1 MLSSASHASSSSVDH
16 FATAVAS
23 SFVAVSSSVHNSISS
38 YVSPEAQSAA
48 SATSNIYQSL
58 LAGHVSLSSEVHGSV
73 STHAASASSGAY
85 SASSITYR
93 DSNPPALTSAAVHA
107 SSSSGTSL
115 ASFSSVALAH
125 QNDYSS
131 VPASNPSPIYSG
143 PVSGHVY
150 GDNAPASTPYTTS
163 SPMSTSSNLIHPV
176 LANSAYNFG
185 DHPSYPVGSP
195 VKKNYP
201 PTPSKVTLT
210 TTYTR
215 TYTKTCIDAFET
227 VYTTKITTFAVTYC
241 PTITPAEPTPGKP
254 KMPSKPNDL
263 PSNGWDRTTKNCN
276 KGCGEAGRIIPLT
289 VPCTQCNHAEKPIC
303 RPIIPPEPVCN
314 GDSCG
319 KDASRTT
326 AKVYETKI
334 VTLTKIPVPNTHK
347 SAHSE
352 NSKFSFF
359 TSFAPLQRGKEP
371 ASKPA
376 LEHPESLPKSEY
388 SDIVS
393 VGVGVYAS
401 PSKAGFRAPV
411 FTGAAKGLRC
421 RSFVVVI
428 GTIVAAM
435 IM

>member
-107 SSSSGTSL
+107 SSS
-115 ASFSSVALAH
+115 
-125 QNDYSS
+125 
-131 VPASNPSPIYSG
+131 
-143 PVSGHVY
+143 
-150 GDNAPASTPYTTS
+150 
-163 SPMSTSSNLIHPV
+163 
-176 LANSAYNFG
+176 

-201 PTPSKVTLT
+201 STPSKVTLT